1 MTPTLLLFA
10 CTGLLVLGALTVLF
24 VRAPATGVA
33 ILLGA
38 GMWPA
43 AHSTTVVHLGVSL
56 TPQDL
61 LVCCALVATAVRML
75 RRPPRPHLVL
85 LLLGLILLSTAFSF
99 VTGAALFG
107 PQAAGND
114 LRVPFLYVFGLAL
127 YGISSGFDE
136 RLVRRL
142 CAVWVAAACVE
153 ALRAAAWWARHGIGS
168 AVGQVVID
176 GVPSES
182 RALSAPEALVIAQ
195 AAVILLYTTR
205 LGTRRHLLTA
215 PLLLTVVLL
224 QHRTVWLV
232 TAVMLAVWLF
242 TAAGSAAGTD
252 PATGGPARAGRR
264 GLRLWLAAAGLCAGL
279 YAVATGLLGR
289 YGTDLAVS
297 ASDSGTLSWR
307 TAGWYEL
314 LGTLDGPGEWLAG
327 RPFGSGFERL
337 LDGALVGVSPHNYY
351 LHLLLR
357 IGVPGVLAFV
367 ALYATAVRSV
377 LRRPG
382 SASRPLVTLACG
394 QLVFALTYQFFPEQG
409 LVLGV
414 LCALALRGGP
424 GPARP
429 VPPPAAAAPVPF
441 PALSVPHS

>member
-1 MTPTLLLFA
+1 MTPSLLLFA
-10 CTGLLVLGALTVLF
+10 GTGLLVLGALTVLF

-61 LVCCALVATAVRML
+61 LVCCALAATAVRL
-75 RRPPRPHLVL
+75 VRHPPRPHLVL
-85 LLLGLILLSTAFSF
+85 LLLGFILLLTAFSF
-99 VTGAALFG
+99 LTGAALFG

-142 CAVWVAAACVE
+142 CVVWVAAACVE
-153 ALRAAAWWARHGIGS
+153 MLRAAAWWARHGIGS

-205 LGTRRHLLTA
+205 LGARRHLLTA

-232 TAVMLAVWLF
+232 TAVMLACWLC
-242 TAAGSAAGTD
+242 TG
-252 PATGGPARAGRR
+252 GGPARAGRR
-264 GLRLWLAAAGLCAGL
+264 GLRLWLAAAGLCTGL
-279 YAVATGLLGR
+279 YAVTTGLLGR

-314 LGTLDGPGEWLAG
+314 LGTLDGPGEWLTG

-367 ALYATAVRSV
+367 ALYATAVRGV

-382 SASRPLVTLACG
+382 PASRPLVTLACG
-394 QLVFALTYQFFPEQG
+394 QLVFAMTYQFFPEQG
-409 LVLGV
+409 LVVGV

-424 GPARP
+424 DPAQPDPAQP
-429 VPPPAAAAPVPF
+429 VPASATAVPRPL
-441 PALSVPHS
+441 PALPVPHS